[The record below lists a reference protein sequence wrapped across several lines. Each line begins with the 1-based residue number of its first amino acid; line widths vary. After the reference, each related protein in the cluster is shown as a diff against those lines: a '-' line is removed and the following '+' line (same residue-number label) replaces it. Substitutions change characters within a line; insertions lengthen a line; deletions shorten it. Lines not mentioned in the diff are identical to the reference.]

1 MFRSKILWVVAILLA
16 GVIVGVY
23 LVLSNYDY
31 DSLKP
36 QIAKIVK
43 DATGRELVLGEKIN
57 LKFGLSPA
65 IVLGNIAIQ
74 NANWGSTP
82 EMANVKRLEIKVAL
96 IPLIL
101 GRIDIKRFVLIQPDI
116 LIETDRS
123 GRSNLPFEAG
133 GQSGTSSSKTMPPA
147 TGPLKLPALT
157 AEEVNIEAGKVIYRN
172 GKSGKSYSFEITEF
186 AAEAKTEVSPVHLKL
201 KGLYNRLPIEISG
214 SLGPWAALTSTQDY
228 LIDLTGTLVKIDMT
242 VKGMIKD
249 VRNLRHIDLQVH
261 AKGKDLSDLKS
272 LVDEPLSSQSP
283 FEAAFRI
290 TDPSVHVYRVS
301 NLNVVFGPSDV
312 SGSVEVN
319 LSEERATLSGGLA
332 SKVLD
337 LRPFVA
343 EGGAQ
348 PAEAGKKEARA
359 TSHERIFSKTLL
371 PVELL
376 GKMNVI
382 MKAQVDKI
390 LLREIAVDAMTSDI
404 ALKSGELKINPLKA
418 TVGGGALNA
427 ALDLKLVGGSA
438 LMKTELKIEQLD
450 AAGMMKELGKGSLLD
465 GRLDIDLDVNGKGVS
480 EAEIMSGL
488 NGRVVL
494 TMGHGKIH
502 NSSIDR
508 LGGDISSSLFLLL
521 NPFGKRVD
529 YTALNCLVSGF
540 NIRDGMATTT
550 AFALDT
556 DEMSVI
562 GDGDVNLRTEEIDLS
577 LNPVPKKGIGTGLT
591 GKLSV
596 GLDELAKPF
605 KLAGTLAHPS
615 LGVDVTKAAE
625 TTAKAIGSIA
635 LFGPAG
641 IASLFVT
648 GSSEEGDV
656 CRAAVEAAQKG
667 EKLSVVE
674 KKAQRKG
681 VVGEAA
687 QGLEQGLGEIG
698 RGLKG
703 LFSK

>member
-1 MFRSKILWVVAILLA
+1 MFRSKILWAGVILLA
-16 GVIVGVY
+16 GMIVGAY
-23 LVLSNYDY
+23 LVVSNYDY

-36 QIAKIVK
+36 RIAQRVK
-43 DATGRELVLGEKIN
+43 DETGRDLVLGEKIN

-65 IVLGNIAIQ
+65 IVLGNIALQ
-74 NANWGSTP
+74 NANWGSRP
-82 EMANVKRLEIKVAL
+82 EMVIVKRLEIEVAL

-123 GRSNLPFEAG
+123 GRSNFSFEAG
-133 GQSGTSSSKTMPPA
+133 APSGTSAGKTMPSEA
-147 TGPLKLPALT
+147 GALTLPALT
-157 AEEVNIEAGKVIYRN
+157 AEEVNIEAGKVVYRD
-172 GKSGKSYSFEITEF
+172 GRSGKSYSFEISDF
-186 AAEAKTEVSPVHLKL
+186 RAEAKNEVSPVNLKL
-201 KGLYNRLPIEISG
+201 KGLCNRLPIEISG
-214 SLGPWAALTSTQDY
+214 SLGPWVALTSTQDY
-228 LIDLTGTLVKIDMT
+228 LIDLTGTLGKIDMA

-249 VRNLRHIDLQVH
+249 VPHLRHLDLQVH
-261 AKGKDLSDLKS
+261 AKGNDLSDLKP
-272 LVDEPLSSQSP
+272 LVGEPLSSQSP

-301 NLNVVFGPSDV
+301 DINVVLGSSDV
-312 SGSVEVN
+312 SGSVEVD
-319 LSEERATLSGGLA
+319 LSEERTTLSGGLA
-332 SKVLD
+332 SKRLD

-343 EGGAQ
+343 EGGAET
-348 PAEAGKKEARA
+348 AEAEKKRARSP
-359 TSHERIFSKTLL
+359 SHERVFSETLL
-371 PVELL
+371 PLEPL
-376 GKMNVI
+376 GKMDVI

-390 LLREIAVDAMTSDI
+390 LLREIAVDATTSDI

-427 ALDLKLVGGSA
+427 ALDLKLVGGTA
-438 LMKTELKIEQLD
+438 LMKTELKVEQLD
-450 AAGMMKELGKGSLLD
+450 AASMMKELGKGSLLD
-465 GRLDIDLDVNGKGVS
+465 GRLDIDLDVNGEGVS

-494 TMGHGKIH
+494 TMGHGKIR

-529 YTALNCLVSGF
+529 YTAVNCLVSGF
-540 NIRDGMATTT
+540 SIRDGMATTT

-556 DEMSVI
+556 DEMSII
-562 GDGDVNLRTEEIDLS
+562 GEGDVNLRTEEIDLS
-577 LNPVPKKGIGTGLT
+577 LDPVPKKGIGTGLA

-596 GLDELAKPF
+596 SLDELAKPF

-615 LGVDVTKAAE
+615 LGIDVTKAAE
-625 TTAKAIGSIA
+625 TTAKAIGGFG

-641 IASLFVT
+641 IVSLFVT
-648 GSSEEGDV
+648 ESSEEGSL

-667 EKLSVVE
+667 VKLSLVE
-674 KKAQRKG
+674 NKAKTKG
-681 VVGEAA
+681 VLGEAA
-687 QGLEQGLGEIG
+687 QGLEQGLGDIG